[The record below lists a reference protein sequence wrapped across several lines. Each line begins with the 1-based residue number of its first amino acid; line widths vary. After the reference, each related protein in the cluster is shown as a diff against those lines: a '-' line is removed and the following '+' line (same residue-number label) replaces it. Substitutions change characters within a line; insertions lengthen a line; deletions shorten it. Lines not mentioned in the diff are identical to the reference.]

1 MAPATEESLTIKY
14 PTIEMAEK
22 TCSAGLDVGF
32 KFKQQVVG
40 RTRGFPIDADS
51 SDSPNNWSG
60 DSILVMGGS
69 SWHMAGCAHTQ
80 IHHTEVLVRV
90 WLC

>member
-32 KFKQQVVG
+32 KFKQQVVWLDWA
-40 RTRGFPIDADS
+40 RPEKFPLTQFDFKMEPDR
-51 SDSPNNWSG
+51 SDSPN
-60 DSILVMGGS
+60 
-69 SWHMAGCAHTQ
+69 H
-80 IHHTEVLVRV
+80 
-90 WLC
+90 WLGKLHPG

>member
-1 MAPATEESLTIKY
+1 MV
-14 PTIEMAEK
+14 EK

-40 RTRGFPIDADS
+40 RTGGFPIDADS

-60 DSILVMGGS
+60 DSILLIGFL
-69 SWHMAGCAHTQ
+69 SWHMAGCAGTQ
-80 IHHTEVLVRV
+80 IPGTEVLVRDGFG
-90 WLC
+90 